1 MEQHE
6 KAWPHGDGAEEYLV
20 LQATSLH
27 CENSINVL
35 LGDQSVHFFDGRAA
49 TDLSCFSI
57 RLMKRHAF
65 PGNEC

>member
-1 MEQHE
+1 MPLQ
-6 KAWPHGDGAEEYLV
+6 LV